1 MMPALFDEAAL
12 RKLEQLTLVADS
24 VRVGVMKGERR
35 SRKRGTSIEF
45 ADYRDYSRGD
55 DLRRLDWNV
64 YARLERPF
72 IKLLEEEEDLAV
84 HLLVDNSRSM
94 DWPDD
99 PEQNKL
105 RYALRLCGALGY
117 IALHAGDQVSVTLL
131 DRERRRW
138 GPYRGRP
145 NSLRLL
151 QFLDAVSAAGE
162 TNLNAVL
169 QDYALRGGRPGLLL
183 LLSDMLSPAGYREGL
198 NALLARG
205 YEVGILH
212 VLSPDELQPPLAG
225 DLKLVDVETGEDAEI
240 SLDGTTLAAY
250 EQRLRDWQ
258 PSFSSFS
265 AAHGPCTTCLLPPM
279 PWAFAHPACGGRA
292 QVTMAFLAPLALLL
306 GLLAVPIIVLYML
319 RLRRREV
326 LVSSTLLW
334 RKLLRDREAN
344 APWQR
349 LRRNLLLILQL
360 LILAALVLALARPY
374 LPTPSV
380 VSGSVVVLLDA
391 SASMQATD
399 VEPSRFEQAR
409 EIVDEWIGNLGGD
422 DRMTLILAGRLPRVL
437 ASASN
442 DREAL
447 REALA
452 AAQPEAGSA
461 DWPAALPWQAAP
473 RRDSAMHVSSSSPT
487 VG

>member
-12 RKLEQLTLVADS
+12 RKLERLTLVADS

-117 IALHAGDQVSVTLL
+117 IGLHAGDQVSVTLL

-250 EQRLRDWQ
+250 DQRLRDWQ
-258 PSFSSFS
+258 AELASFS
-265 AAHGPCTTCLLPPM
+265 AARAMHYVPVSTGT
-279 PWAFAHPACGGRA
+279 PWER
-292 QVTMAFLAPLALLL
+292 
-306 GLLAVPIIVLYML
+306 
-319 RLRRREV
+319 
-326 LVSSTLLW
+326 
-334 RKLLRDREAN
+334 
-344 APWQR
+344 
-349 LRRNLLLILQL
+349 
-360 LILAALVLALARPY
+360 LVLRTLRAE
-374 LPTPSV
+374 
-380 VSGSVVVLLDA
+380 GVL
-391 SASMQATD
+391 
-399 VEPSRFEQAR
+399 R
-409 EIVDEWIGNLGGD
+409 
-422 DRMTLILAGRLPRVL
+422 
-437 ASASN
+437 
-442 DREAL
+442 
-447 REALA
+447 
-452 AAQPEAGSA
+452 
-461 DWPAALPWQAAP
+461 
-473 RRDSAMHVSSSSPT
+473 
-487 VG
+487 